1 MNDGIA
7 VIGAGLA
14 GLTCARELQAAGRPV
29 VVYDK
34 GRRPGGR
41 LASRRLEGSATAS
54 EWHALTDTGAQ
65 YFTVRDAEFASRVEQ
80 ARRAGAVDEWRPRW
94 PDDTRERTAM
104 HVGVPG
110 MNSLAR
116 TFAEGLDVRCATR
129 IVAVERDGERW
140 RLRDATASIDAT
152 FAAVVLAVPAP
163 QAVEIARDHV
173 DPRIAAVSLLPCW
186 SVTLAFQRP
195 LDVPLDADWRPHA
208 VLPWIA
214 RDRSKPGRTGLDTWT
229 LHASAEWSSAHLEAS
244 TDEVTAVLTET
255 FAARLREALGR
266 TVVLPPTEG
275 RFAHRWRYAR
285 VDRPL
290 GEEAWWD
297 AARRIGACGDWCL
310 DARVEAAFLS
320 GRALA
325 GRMLAR

>member
-1 MNDGIA
+1 MNDRIA

-14 GLTCARELQAAGRPV
+14 GLTCARELQAAGRAV
-29 VVYDK
+29 TVYDK

-41 LASRRLEGSATAS
+41 LASRRIEGAGTTP
-54 EWHALTDTGAQ
+54 EWHALSDTGAQ
-65 YFTVRDAEFASRVEQ
+65 YFTVRDAEFALRVDE
-80 ARRAGAVDEWRPRW
+80 ARRAGAVEEWRPRW
-94 PDDTRERTAM
+94 PEDTRERTAM

-116 TFAEGLDVRCATR
+116 TLAEGLDVQCATR

-140 RLRDATASIDAT
+140 RLRDETASIDAT
-152 FAAVVLAVPAP
+152 FAVVLLAVPAP

-173 DPRIAAVSLLPCW
+173 DPRLAAVSLLPCW
-186 SVTLAFQRP
+186 SVTLAFERP

-229 LHASAEWSSAHLEAS
+229 LHASAEWSVAHLEAS
-244 TDEVTAVLTET
+244 IEHVSAALAEA
-255 FAARLREALGR
+255 FADRLGEALGR
-266 TVVLPPTEG
+266 TIVLPPVAG

-297 AARRIGACGDWCL
+297 AVRGIGACGDWCL

-325 GRMLAR
+325 GRILGR